1 MKNKDLIERLHSRTQ
16 LQKWRNI
23 SVILIVILLFLVFK
37 FVGSEESIGRE
48 HYIARI
54 NIEGIIESNNY
65 LYNSLDDI
73 RDDRTIEAVIIN
85 VNSPGGEVVGS
96 EVIYNKLKS
105 ISEKKPIV
113 IVMGNLAASG
123 GYMVS
128 LASDYIIAGN
138 GTITGSI
145 GVILQTYEVVDL
157 MKKIGITPLIYKSSN
172 LKATPS
178 MYEKPTAKVN
188 AVLNESIKD
197 SHEFFMEM
205 VSKRRNITMQKT
217 RILADG
223 RIYTGRQALKVGLV
237 DEIGYQE
244 EAVEY
249 LKNVKGVNTETL
261 RIHDYEIYEP
271 INDFNVKNFFGSLLK
286 IKSLNSNDNYGMM
299 AIYKN

>member
-1 MKNKDLIERLHSRTQ
+1 MKNKELIERLHSRSQ

-37 FVGSEESIGRE
+37 VVGSKENIGRE

-54 NIEGIIESNNY
+54 NIDNVIESNNY
-65 LYNSLDDI
+65 MYNKLEHI
-73 RDDRTIEAVIIN
+73 RKDNTIKAVIVNIN
-85 VNSPGGEVVGS
+85 TPGGEVVAS
-96 EVIYNKLKS
+96 EVIFNKLRR

-113 IVMGNLAASG
+113 VVMGNLAASG
-123 GYMVS
+123 GYMIS

-157 MKKIGITPLIYKSSN
+157 MKKIGVNPLIYKSSD

-178 MYEKPTAKVN
+178 MYEKPTLKVDK
-188 AVLNESIKD
+188 VLNESIKD

-205 VSKRRNITMQKT
+205 VSKRRNISMQKT
-217 RILADG
+217 KILADG

-237 DEIGYQE
+237 DEIGYEE

-249 LKNVKGVNTETL
+249 LKSVKDINTDKL
-261 RIHDYEIYEP
+261 RIYDYEIYEP
-271 INDFNVKNFFGSLLK
+271 LNDFNVKNFLGSMLN
-286 IKSLNSNDNYGMM
+286 IKSLNQNEKSGMM
-299 AIYKN
+299 AIYK